1 MTPFGGLWS
10 STGGSKR
17 NVREGH
23 VPPSQ
28 KQFLDLP
35 LAQKF
40 VGIFAVLTLLSGALM
55 IGALH
60 LGLSVFEEK
69 FYEKSLQE
77 LDFFVQKVD
86 DDIQGIDTLTRS
98 IAVDSTI
105 QQQMNALSNADPET
119 ANYYY
124 LLTGIRP
131 LLLEKSIRTGKSA
144 ACNIPI
150 CMDIH

>member
-1 MTPFGGLWS
+1 MFHRA
-10 STGGSKR
+10 K
-17 NVREGH
+17 
-23 VPPSQ
+23 

-105 QQQMNALSNADPET
+105 QQQMNALSNADPE
-119 ANYYY
+119 
-124 LLTGIRP
+124 
-131 LLLEKSIRTGKSA
+131 LLLSAHRHPPAPAGKNLSGRA
-144 ACNIPI
+144 NQQPAIYRSVWTYTDHRAGYARPRCGPV
-150 CMDIH
+150 DRP

>member
-1 MTPFGGLWS
+1 MFHRA
-10 STGGSKR
+10 K
-17 NVREGH
+17 
-23 VPPSQ
+23 

-105 QQQMNALSNADPET
+105 QQQMNALQTQIRRQQITIICSQASARSCWKNLSGR
-119 ANYYY
+119 ANQQPAIYRSVWTYTDHRAGY
-124 LLTGIRP
+124 ARP
-131 LLLEKSIRTGKSA
+131 RCG
-144 ACNIPI
+144 PV
-150 CMDIH
+150 DRP

>member
-1 MTPFGGLWS
+1 MFHRA
-10 STGGSKR
+10 K
-17 NVREGH
+17 
-23 VPPSQ
+23 

-77 LDFFVQKVD
+77 LDFSCRRWTMIFRA
-86 DDIQGIDTLTRS
+86 LT
-98 IAVDSTI
+98 
-105 QQQMNALSNADPET
+105 P
-119 ANYYY
+119 
-124 LLTGIRP
+124 
-131 LLLEKSIRTGKSA
+131 
-144 ACNIPI
+144 
-150 CMDIH
+150 

>member
-1 MTPFGGLWS
+1 MFHRA
-10 STGGSKR
+10 K
-17 NVREGH
+17 
-23 VPPSQ
+23 

-131 LLLEKSIRTGKSA
+131 LLLEKNLSGRANQQPAIYRSVWTYTDHRAGYA
-144 ACNIPI
+144 RPRCGPV
-150 CMDIH
+150 DRP